1 MVRNMLNLEDIEI
14 DLEELKRARK
24 EGLPIADWRKTA
36 LRLFIKLC
44 INGEEASCDLS
55 KILSKKLAIESM
67 AELDSY
73 FNIFGFVDD
82 GEKHKWQKLSNQLRM
97 IYSS

>member
-1 MVRNMLNLEDIEI
+1 MLNIEDIEI
-14 DLEELKRARK
+14 DLQKLKRARK
-24 EGLPIADWRKTA
+24 DGLPIADWRNTA
-36 LRLFIKLC
+36 LSFFIKLC
-44 INGEEASCDLS
+44 NNSEESSCDLS
-55 KILSKKLAIESM
+55 KSLSKKLAIECM

-73 FNIFGFVDD
+73 FNIFGFVND

>member
-1 MVRNMLNLEDIEI
+1 MLNFEEIEI
-14 DLEELKRARK
+14 DLEELKKARK
-24 EGLPIADWRKTA
+24 EGLPIADWRSTA
-36 LRLFIKLC
+36 LRLFSKFCNSI
-44 INGEEASCDLS
+44 EDASYDLS
-55 KILSKKLAIESM
+55 KILSKKIAIECM

-73 FNIFGFVDD
+73 FNIFGFVGD

>member
-1 MVRNMLNLEDIEI
+1 MLNQEDIKN
-14 DLEELKRARK
+14 DLEALKEARK
-24 EGLPIADWRKTA
+24 GGLPIADWRDTA
-36 LRLFIKLC
+36 LKLFCKLC
-44 INGEEASCDLS
+44 NNGEGGSCNLS
-55 KILSKKLAIESM
+55 KTLSKELAIECM

-82 GEKHKWQKLSNQLRM
+82 GEKRKWQKLSSQLRV

>member
-1 MVRNMLNLEDIEI
+1 MLSQEDIRI
-14 DLEELKRARK
+14 DLDGLKEARK
-24 EGLPIADWRKTA
+24 EGLPIADWRCTA
-36 LRLFIKLC
+36 LKLFNKLC
-44 INGEEASCDLS
+44 NNGEEGSCDLS
-55 KILSKKLAIESM
+55 KTLSKELAIECM

-82 GEKHKWQKLSNQLRM
+82 GEKHKWQKLSSQLRA